1 MTLHPEVQRKAQA
14 EVDQVV
20 GISRL
25 PDFSD
30 EAALPYV
37 QAVLKEAL
45 RWHPVTPLGLFLCV
59 PGVIFESL
67 VTGLPLQRSHTGSQ
81 KVTPTKDTTFPQ
93 AQPLYQMHGAF
104 IITSSLHFS
113 LNYF

>member
-1 MTLHPEVQRKAQA
+1 MTLYPEVQRKAQA

-37 QAVLKEAL
+37 QAVLQEAL
-45 RWHPVTPLGLFLCV
+45 R
-59 PGVIFESL
+59 
-67 VTGLPLQRSHTGSQ
+67 
-81 KVTPTKDTTFPQ
+81 
-93 AQPLYQMHGAF
+93 
-104 IITSSLHFS
+104 
-113 LNYF
+113 